1 MNLKNK
7 IAWCFPN
14 CIPLPAC
21 TTGEEVITFIRTT
34 KSWAS
39 EEDFIIRNT
48 NYVVYFRQPSVS
60 NNQQY
65 TWSVTLCKE
74 SYLIVMTDTYGDGW
88 SSGSNVVLK
97 VGSTTIG
104 SFTCSSSSASFSFTV

>member
-7 IAWCFPN
+7 IAWCIPN
-14 CIPLPAC
+14 CIPLPTC

-60 NNQQY
+60 SNQQY
-65 TWSVTLCKE
+65 TWSVTLCKG
-74 SYLIVMTDTYGDGW
+74 SYLIVMTDTSGSW
-88 SSGSNVVLK
+88 SFGSNVVLK

-104 SFTCSSSSASFSFTV
+104 TYTCSSSSSSYTFTV